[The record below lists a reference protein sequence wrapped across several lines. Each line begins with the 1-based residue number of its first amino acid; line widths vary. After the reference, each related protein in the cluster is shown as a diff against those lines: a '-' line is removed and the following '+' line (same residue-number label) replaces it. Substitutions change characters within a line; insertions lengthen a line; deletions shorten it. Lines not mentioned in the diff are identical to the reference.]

1 MDGVAH
7 GTTGLSSSPD
17 SFGFQ
22 ADILITE
29 VSQVNKYQL
38 ACL

>member
-22 ADILITE
+22 ADILIKSE
-29 VSQVNKYQL
+29 PKAFLES
-38 ACL
+38 